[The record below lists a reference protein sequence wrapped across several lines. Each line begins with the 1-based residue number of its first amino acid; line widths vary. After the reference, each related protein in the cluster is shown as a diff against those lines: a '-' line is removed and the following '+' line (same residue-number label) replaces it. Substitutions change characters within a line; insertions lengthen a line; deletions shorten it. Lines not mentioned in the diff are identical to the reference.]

1 MSGFR
6 RSSGGTTIDRGRPLS
21 FRWAGKSYQG
31 FAGDTLASALLA
43 NSVSIVGRSFKY
55 HRPRG
60 LFGAGLEEANA
71 IVQLE
76 AGDVTVPNL
85 KATQVELY
93 DGLVAGPVNAC
104 PSLAF
109 DAMSVNGLF
118 KRFIPAAFYYKT
130 FFWPHWRW
138 FEPAIRHAAGLGV
151 APSLPDPD
159 AYEHR
164 YDHCDVLIVGSGMAG
179 LAAAESAALATPD
192 ARVLLVE
199 ADAVTGGSL
208 LSSDE
213 PIEGATPLAWR
224 EAALARLARLPNV
237 EIRTR
242 TMAFGF
248 YDHGLVGL
256 SERVTDHLP
265 PRERHGARQRLWKLR
280 CGRAIF
286 ATGAFE
292 RPIAFAGNDLPGVML
307 ASAAQTYL
315 RRYAAL
321 PGRRVAVCTNNDS
334 AYETALALHEAG
346 IAIAAIVDSRAEPGP
361 AAEQAKATGLRVIR
375 GAAPIQAKGRRRV
388 AALAIGAL
396 DSARA
401 TETIACDTVLTSDGW
416 NPAVHLH
423 SQSGGS
429 LAYDDGLRAF
439 LPAAA
444 AQATASVGAGAG
456 IFDPGAI
463 IAHASAAGRGET
475 CPPPPSSPVG
485 PGRHFADGD
494 LAAQTAWLD
503 FQNDVT
509 VADVQLAARENFR
522 SVEHLKRYTTLGMAS
537 DQGKTSNVSG
547 IHVLSS
553 LLDKPAPAI
562 GTTKFRPPFDPVT
575 IGSFAGRS
583 VGGDLMPLA
592 RGAAHED
599 QVGLGAQMEPY
610 GGWLRPACYRRADES
625 EAQAIS
631 REVLAVRRAVGLFE
645 ASPLGKIEVKG
656 PDAAEFLQGIYVN
669 AVRSLKVG
677 HCRYGLMLNE
687 HGIVH
692 DDGVFARIADDHF
705 LVGTTSGHAGAIAD
719 TFEEWLQCEWPQ
731 LRVMVENVTTHWA
744 VMNLAGPKARTV
756 LAAVGTDIDLSANAF
771 PHMAYREGLV
781 GGVPARIERVSF
793 TGELSYE
800 VAVPWRYGASLWTAM
815 MQAGEAHGITSF
827 GVEALM
833 VMRIEKGFLH
843 VGSDTDGTTYPQDV
857 GFGPAMAKKA
867 ADFIGRRSTMRP
879 DATRDDRRQLVGIE
893 VTDGKGPLETG
904 AHVLPAD
911 AVSPGGSEGWITSS
925 AFSPT
930 LERPVAMGLVARGAS
945 RLGQAVRVWDLGK
958 WREARIVDPHFYDPQ
973 GEHRDG

>member
-1 MSGFR
+1 
-6 RSSGGTTIDRGRPLS
+6 
-21 FRWAGKSYQG
+21 
-31 FAGDTLASALLA
+31 
-43 NSVSIVGRSFKY
+43 
-55 HRPRG
+55 
-60 LFGAGLEEANA
+60 
-71 IVQLE
+71 
-76 AGDVTVPNL
+76 
-85 KATQVELY
+85 
-93 DGLVAGPVNAC
+93 
-104 PSLAF
+104 
-109 DAMSVNGLF
+109 MSVNGLF

-138 FEPAIRHAAGLGV
+138 FEPAIRRAAGLGV
-151 APSLPDPD
+151 APPLPDPD

-164 YDHCDVLIVGSGMAG
+164 YDHCDVLVVGSGIAG
-179 LAAAESAALATPD
+179 LAAAESAAIAAPE

-199 ADAVTGGSL
+199 ADAVTGGGL

-213 PIEGATPLAWR
+213 PIEGAAPLAWC
-224 EAALARLARLPNV
+224 EAALARLARLANV

-248 YDHGLVGL
+248 YDHGLIGL

-265 PRERHGARQRLWKLR
+265 LGERQGARQRLWKLR
-280 CGRAIF
+280 SGRVIL

-321 PGRRVAVCTNNDS
+321 PGRRIALCTNNDG
-334 AYETALALHEAG
+334 AYETALALHDTGVE
-346 IAIAAIVDSRAEPGP
+346 IAAIVDSRAEPGN
-361 AAEQAKATGLRVIR
+361 AAAHAEALGLRVIR
-375 GAAPIQAKGRRRV
+375 GAAPIKAKGGRRV

-396 DSARA
+396 DDVRA
-401 TETIACDTVLTSDGW
+401 AETLACDTVLTSDGW

-439 LPAAA
+439 LPAAT
-444 AQATASVGAGAG
+444 AQTTSSVGAAAG
-456 IFDPGAI
+456 IFDPDAI
-463 IAHASAAGRGET
+463 IAHAAAAGRGET
-475 CPPPPSSPVG
+475 SAFPPPAPVG
-485 PGRHFADGD
+485 PARCFADGD
-494 LAAQTAWLD
+494 AAAQSAWLD

-575 IGSFAGRS
+575 IGSFAGRA
-583 VGGDLMPLA
+583 VGEDLMPLA
-592 RGAAHED
+592 RCAAHEA
-599 QVGLGAQMEPY
+599 QMNAGAQMEPY
-610 GGWLRPACYRRADES
+610 GGWLRPACYLHADES
-625 EAQAIS
+625 DAQAIE

-656 PDAAEFLQGIYVN
+656 PDAAEFLQRIYVN
-669 AVRSLKVG
+669 AVKSLKVG
-677 HCRYGLMLNE
+677 RCRYGIMLNE

-692 DDGVFARIADDHF
+692 DDGVFARIGEDHF
-705 LVGTTSGHAGAIAD
+705 LVGTTSGHAAAIAD
-719 TFEEWLQCEWPQ
+719 TFEEWLQCEWPELQ
-731 LRVMVENVTTHWA
+731 VMVENVTTHWA

-756 LAAVGTDIDLSANAF
+756 LAAVGTDIDLSADAF
-771 PHMAYREGLV
+771 PHMTYREGLV
-781 GGVPARIERVSF
+781 GGVPSRIERVSF

-815 MQAGEAHGITSF
+815 MQAGQAHGITPF

-833 VMRIEKGFLH
+833 VMRTEKGFLH
-843 VGSDTDGTTYPQDV
+843 VGSDTDGTTYPQDI

-867 ADFIGRRSTMRP
+867 DDFIGRRSTMRP
-879 DATRDDRRQLVGIE
+879 DAMRGDRRQLVGIE

-911 AVSPGGSEGWITSS
+911 TSEPHASEGWITSS

-930 LERPVAMGLVARGAS
+930 LERPVAIGLVAGGVA

-958 WREARIVDPHFYDPQ
+958 WREARIVDPHFYDPR
-973 GEHRDG
+973 GERLDG